1 MVYLFSSYYLL
12 MYFAIEIIKSV
23 WKNRE
28 IEARLLNDELRE
40 YC

>member
-12 MYFAIEIIKSV
+12 MYFVIEITNSI

-28 IEARLLNDELRE
+28 IEQRLLNDELRE